1 MSTGEDTNTG
11 AGRATDA
18 LLEARPRPISPQFL
32 VMKALALFLFWVLL
46 SASFEW
52 RHLILGLAL
61 SFAVAWINSGH
72 SPFVP
77 KSRLWSGVLLY
88 IPWLF
93 VKIVQ
98 SSLHLSKLI
107 LDPKLPISPRLISV
121 ETKLRHHGAV
131 VLLGNSI
138 TLTPGTITVE
148 VDRNNLIVHAVDQ
161 VSGEDVVSG
170 EFESKIADI
179 FKNEVPDI

>member
-1 MSTGEDTNTG
+1 MG
-11 AGRATDA
+11 
-18 LLEARPRPISPQFL
+18 
-32 VMKALALFLFWVLL
+32 LFVVWVLF

-52 RHLILGLAL
+52 AHLALGLVC

-77 KSRLWSGVLLY
+77 KFRLWLRILLY
-88 IPWLF
+88 LPWLF
-93 VKIVQ
+93 YKIIQ

-107 LDPKLPISPRLISV
+107 LHPALPIAPQLISV
-121 ETKLRHHGAV
+121 ESKLRHHGAV

-148 VDRNNLIVHAVDQ
+148 VDHNKLIVHSLDKDF
-161 VSGEDVVSG
+161 SEDITSKQM
-170 EFESKIADI
+170 ESKIADI
-179 FKNEVPDI
+179 FKDEEPDL